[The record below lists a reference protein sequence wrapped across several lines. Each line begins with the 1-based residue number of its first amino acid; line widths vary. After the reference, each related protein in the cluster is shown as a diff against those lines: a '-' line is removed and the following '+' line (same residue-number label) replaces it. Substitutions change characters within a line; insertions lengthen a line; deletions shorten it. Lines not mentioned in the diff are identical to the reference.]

1 MRRVKQFAGQKR
13 KPVGPEERRGAANIS
28 GKGQARVRGK
38 TAAAWVV
45 IQTGNQCDSSADQSG
60 KR

>member
-1 MRRVKQFAGQKR
+1 MRRVEQIAGQKR
-13 KPVGPEERRGAANIS
+13 KPTGPEERGANIN
-28 GKGQARVRGK
+28 GEGQAGVRGK

-45 IQTGNQCDSSADQSG
+45 IQTGSQCDSSVGQSG